1 MAKSGF
7 QKGHE
12 KQGGRQKGTPNK
24 STAEVKAYCQEFGED
39 IITMLVNLAYY
50 SIDPRVRIMAGKEI
64 LDRGYGRPPQGVEL
78 TGVDGG
84 PIVTSDMSKKE
95 TVRLAAYFMQ
105 QDADN
110 DKAA

>member
-39 IITMLVNLAYY
+39 IISMLLNLAHY

-78 TGVDGG
+78 SGPEGG
-84 PIVTSDMSKKE
+84 PIE
-95 TVRLAAYFMQ
+95 TVDLSDKELARLAAYLTLE
-105 QDADN
+105 AVN
-110 DKAA
+110 DKVA